1 MAAHSTGVMKHC
13 LFCATDPM
21 RSDVL
26 RKHCERKHPSG
37 VDVAGKPKSPLG
49 FVWHLIDGHTD
60 RVYATIRGGES
71 KMSVGHCFA
80 CHTFIEKDGYKTI
93 DDAVKGH
100 ICREVKK
107 RAERAPVAIPKSA
120 TSAAAMSGGG
130 SAKMMVAPAKK
141 GMWLT
146 EEKLTE
152 MWAASGGTGVKGQRA
167 LPLEHDDDGE
177 INIEDSLDAIVETLV
192 EKQKT
197 ENENKR
203 LKAEIVALKAAGVST
218 TETVPCWDLV
228 IKAAKHRYCPIRH
241 MADALLEKSKALIDE
256 DTAAGEAFLM
266 TVYSAFAETAKRAE
280 QEAKDAAAMDKER
293 AAATGEAARLQ
304 QRLADCERYANNRD
318 RDIAALEAKVR
329 ELEAKLK
336 KDD

>member
-1 MAAHSTGVMKHC
+1 
-13 LFCATDPM
+13 
-21 RSDVL
+21 
-26 RKHCERKHPSG
+26 
-37 VDVAGKPKSPLG
+37 
-49 FVWHLIDGHTD
+49 
-60 RVYATIRGGES
+60 
-71 KMSVGHCFA
+71 
-80 CHTFIEKDGYKTI
+80 
-93 DDAVKGH
+93 
-100 ICREVKK
+100 
-107 RAERAPVAIPKSA
+107 
-120 TSAAAMSGGG
+120 MSGGG

-152 MWAASGGTGVKGQRA
+152 LWAASGGTGVKGQRA

-177 INIEDSLDAIVETLV
+177 INIEDSLDAIVEALV

-241 MADALLEKSKALIDE
+241 MSDALLEKSKALIDE

-329 ELEAKLK
+329 ELETKLK